1 MDQNYNELM
10 DEFFNHNSESSI
22 EEPSTLPQPPE
33 VTLIEETE
41 DNIEQRGTRFMGA
54 PWYETIKHNQI
65 LIAGIGGIGSHTAF
79 LLSRMNPKWMYLID
93 PDSVEFVNLSGQL
106 FCKSNIGSRKIYAIT
121 DTIKDMS
128 DYYQYSTNSRLV
140 THDYTIPSGYNIIIS
155 GFDNMTARRDLWVA
169 WKRKLANTDKQE
181 AKKLLYIDGRLLM
194 EEFQI
199 LCVRGD
205 DEYSI
210 KEYEDHYLFAEEA
223 AETPL
228 CSMKQTTHIASMI
241 ASMICTLVT
250 NHLTNIEAGI
260 PIRDLPFYTEYN
272 AELFKLITR

>member
-10 DEFFNHNSESSI
+10 DELFNHNSESSI
-22 EEPSTLPQPPE
+22 EEPTTLPQPPE
-33 VTLIEETE
+33 VILIEETE

-79 LLSRMNPKWMYLID
+79 LLSRMNPEWMYLID

-106 FCKSNIGSRKIYAIT
+106 FCKSDIRNRKTYAIAG
-121 DTIKDMS
+121 TIKDMS
-128 DYYQYSTNSRLV
+128 DYYQLTTNTRMIE
-140 THDYTIPSGYNIIIS
+140 HDYNIPSGYNIIIS

-210 KEYEDHYLFAEEA
+210 KEYEDHYLFAEKA